1 MRSWTMPMWR
11 SKAKIRIKAFS
22 EGYDP
27 TIGVMHDGSD
37 GSSKFIFDLLT

>member
-1 MRSWTMPMWR
+1 MPMR
-11 SKAKIRIKAFS
+11 RAKAKIRIKAIS

-37 GSSKFIFDLLT
+37 GIVEIHFLT